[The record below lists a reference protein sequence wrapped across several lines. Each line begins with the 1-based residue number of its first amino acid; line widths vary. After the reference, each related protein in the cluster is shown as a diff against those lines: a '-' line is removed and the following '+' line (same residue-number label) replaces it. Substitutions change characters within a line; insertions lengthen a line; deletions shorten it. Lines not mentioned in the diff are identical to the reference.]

1 MHPPAELALAAGTP
15 GSGSLRSQLR
25 FRPMNLPLKASV
37 LINSISG
44 GRSTWANFCLLH
56 CRAQAHPHPLSKNRI
71 QSWRGGRRLE
81 SKNEFK
87 TRSKT
92 TQPRRRENKQRRAK
106 VYARAHTPR
115 KRAGEGGRG
124 AGGPG
129 GGCLLPSGWDW
140 QSGLAACPSV
150 WQGWGWRVAL
160 FMPGAAAGDPGGVGA
175 VSGAD
180 WLPQT
185 TGVSHGLVGW
195 TQGCPTVPDV
205 ARSFKDSEA

>member
-1 MHPPAELALAAGTP
+1 
-15 GSGSLRSQLR
+15 
-25 FRPMNLPLKASV
+25 MNLPLKASV

-92 TQPRRRENKQRRAK
+92 TQPRRRENKRRRAK

-115 KRAGEGGRG
+115 KRAGEGGQGGGRPG
-124 AGGPG
+124 RRLSAAIRVGLAVRPGSLPKCLAGMGVAGGAVHARSSSWG
-129 GGCLLPSGWDW
+129 SRGSRGCL
-140 QSGLAACPSV
+140 
-150 WQGWGWRVAL
+150 WG
-160 FMPGAAAGDPGGVGA
+160 
-175 VSGAD
+175 
-180 WLPQT
+180 
-185 TGVSHGLVGW
+185 
-195 TQGCPTVPDV
+195 
-205 ARSFKDSEA
+205 

>member
-124 AGGPG
+124 REARAEAVCCHPG
-129 GGCLLPSGWDW
+129 GTGSQAWQPAQVSGRDGGGGWRCSC
-140 QSGLAACPSV
+140 QEQQLGIPGESGLSLGLIGFPRQ
-150 WQGWGWRVAL
+150 QG
-160 FMPGAAAGDPGGVGA
+160 
-175 VSGAD
+175 
-180 WLPQT
+180 
-185 TGVSHGLVGW
+185 
-195 TQGCPTVPDV
+195 
-205 ARSFKDSEA
+205 